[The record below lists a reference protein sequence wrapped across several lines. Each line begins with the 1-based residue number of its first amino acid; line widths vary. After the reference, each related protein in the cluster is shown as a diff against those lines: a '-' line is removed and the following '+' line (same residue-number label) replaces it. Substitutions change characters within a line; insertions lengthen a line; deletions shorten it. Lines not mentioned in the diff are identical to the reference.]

1 MVAGQGDLVAAAQ
14 GRAVDR
20 GDDRFAQGLDAAQVA
35 LDREAAVEEVL
46 RGRGVTRMRSRRS
59 PPAKK
64 VFLAEV
70 MMTPRTV
77 SFSASVRSVIT
88 ARESRN
94 AWFMVFADWFGSS
107 MTRVTTPVRS
117 CSQRMVVD

>member
-1 MVAGQGDLVAAAQ
+1 MRRRLRLIA
-14 GRAVDR
+14 RPPSKSSCAVP
-20 GDDRFAQGLDAAQVA
+20 
-35 LDREAAVEEVL
+35 
-46 RGRGVTRMRSRRS
+46 GVTRMRSRRS

-70 MMTPRTV
+70 MMTPRMV
-77 SFSASVRSVIT
+77 SFSASRRSVIT

-107 MTRVTTPVRS
+107 MTRVTRPVRS

>member
-1 MVAGQGDLVAAAQ
+1 MVAGQGDLVTAAQ

-20 GDDRFAQGLDAAQVA
+20 GDDRLAEGLDAAQVA
-35 LDREAAVEEVL
+35 LDGEAAVEEVL
-46 RGRGVTRMRSRRS
+46 RGLGGD
-59 PPAKK
+59 
-64 VFLAEV
+64 AEV
-70 MMTPRTV
+70 MMTPRMV
-77 SFSASVRSVIT
+77 SFSASRRSVIT

-94 AWFMVFADWFGSS
+94 AWFMVLADWFGSS